1 MAIAVVEVLQGWQE
15 NVMTQRYN
23 IIIITNVVEGM
34 RVCPVEVYSQEGL
47 TAN

>member
-1 MAIAVVEVLQGWQE
+1 MSIAVIEVLQRWQE
-15 NVMTQRYN
+15 NVMTQRY